1 MRWLPHSSSFASL
14 HVSSLLNQVGVGV
27 NYGLLGDNLPAP
39 DATIGLLKSRNITK
53 ARIFDPNPDVLRA
66 LEGSNIEVVLG
77 VRNEDLQQ
85 LASDKNAATSWVANN
100 VVPHFPAV
108 KFRYITAGNEVIP
121 GPLAT
126 FVYGAM
132 QNLDA
137 ALKSANITVPV
148 STAVSYGVMGAAFP
162 PSSGAFLDSELE
174 VMGSIVS
181 FLSKNRS
188 PLLANVYPYYTYAN
202 DPVHVR
208 LDYALGTSQHKVVA
222 DGLNQYTILLD
233 AMVDAMYAALE
244 KRGGQDVRIVV
255 SESGWPSAGNGD
267 IATLANAQTY
277 VNNLIAHVSS
287 GLGMP
292 RRPGSA
298 METYVFALFNEDL
311 KPSGTEQNFG
321 LFHPDMTEVYPV
333 SFA

>member
-1 MRWLPHSSSFASL
+1 MYTHRKDGAQL
-14 HVSSLLNQVGVGV
+14 GVGV

-66 LEGSNIEVVLG
+66 LEGSNIELVLG

-108 KFRYITAGNEVIP
+108 KFRYITAGNES
-121 GPLAT
+121 
-126 FVYGAM
+126 
-132 QNLDA
+132 
-137 ALKSANITVPV
+137 ALQFHMR
-148 STAVSYGVMGAAFP
+148 VMGAAFP

-188 PLLANVYPYYTYAN
+188 PLLANVYPYYTYTN

-244 KRGGQDVRIVV
+244 KMGGQDVRIVV

-287 GLGMP
+287 GLGTP